1 MAHYKFRRVI
11 ILAKIA
17 PDEYGADKHQRSI
30 AFQRN
35 DKRSVSRMNSS
46 KRSSS
51 SVASASTQ
59 GTTKKQ
65 LRSEFA
71 TVTRLDSSVS
81 PFNNRWLDFANY
93 MHLPEPSIRSAG
105 SGLCCSLSLWA
116 TGKKLT
122 AQFLKCL
129 DCNVILCSWCYQ
141 TFHVAPRFDDSTKIK
156 HELDILKRVRDR
168 KEKSKSMSRSSG
180 RK

>member
-1 MAHYKFRRVI
+1 MSHYKFRRAI
-11 ILAKIA
+11 ILVKIA
-17 PDEYGADKHQRSI
+17 PDEYSAKNHQHSI

-59 GTTKKQ
+59 GSTKKQ

-81 PFNNRWLDFANY
+81 PFNNRRLDFANY
-93 MHLPEPSIRSAG
+93 MHLPEPSIRSVG
-105 SGLCCSLSLWA
+105 SGLFCSLCQWS
-116 TGKKLT
+116 TGKKSQL
-122 AQFLKCL
+122 LKCL

-141 TFHVAPRFDDSTKIK
+141 TFHVAPRLDDSTKIK
-156 HELDILKRVRDR
+156 HELDILKRVRDT